1 MCLLCSQEKY
11 IIPEKGKKYVF
22 AVVNDAWRRYKHLLK
37 KNHFTKYK
45 TMRER
50 LKNRPEEVPEEDF
63 KKLLVYWRDEN
74 SQVRY
79 NYYFVYTIVVAHL
92 EFNKII
98 IL

>member
-1 MCLLCSQEKY
+1 MCLLCLQEKY

-22 AVVNDAWRRYKHLLK
+22 AIVNDAWRRYKHLLK

-79 NYYFVYTIVVAHL
+79 NYYFVYTIVVAHS
-92 EFNKII
+92 ESNKII